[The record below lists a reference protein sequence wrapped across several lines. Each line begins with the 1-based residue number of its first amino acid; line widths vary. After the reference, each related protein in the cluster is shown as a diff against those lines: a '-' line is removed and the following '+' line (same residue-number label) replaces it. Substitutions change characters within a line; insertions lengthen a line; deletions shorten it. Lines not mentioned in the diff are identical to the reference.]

1 MGSLAVGSKGQ
12 YMTGVSTDISAS
24 FVKPAGKPGD
34 VLKMVATVTGIG
46 KRLRDSA
53 NVAGTLT
60 REPRQVSGVHT
71 GRLLQC

>member
-12 YMTGVSTDISAS
+12 YMTGVSTDVSAS

-46 KRLRDSA
+46 
-53 NVAGTLT
+53 
-60 REPRQVSGVHT
+60 EPTMFSELMNMSNDHDPR
-71 GRLLQC
+71 